1 MTEQN
6 VVAHQKPNKE
16 SRPLCNVS
24 QKFNFTVGA
33 IAVLVALAAFVLLVV
48 K

>member
-1 MTEQN
+1 MTELN
-6 VVAHQKPNKE
+6 VVTHQKPNEE

-33 IAVLVALAAFVLLVV
+33 IALLVALGAFVLLVV
-48 K
+48 R